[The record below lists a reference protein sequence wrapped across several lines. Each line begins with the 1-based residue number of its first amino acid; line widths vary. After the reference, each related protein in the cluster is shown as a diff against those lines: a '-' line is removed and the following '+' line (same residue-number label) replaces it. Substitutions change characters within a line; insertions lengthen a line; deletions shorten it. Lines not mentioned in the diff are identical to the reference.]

1 MVYAVIDTNIFVSA
15 LITHNSNASTARVLE
30 SLFLHRIIPLY
41 NDDIIKEYDEV
52 LHRAKFKLSD
62 DQINTVIE
70 LVKQNGIDS
79 SRFPYDGE
87 MPDEDDRVFY
97 EICLSK
103 EDSFLVTGNL
113 KHFPK
118 VGDTCNHTNEV
129 VLLRAVTSF
138 LLRFLSYVRGTEG
151 GVKTIE
157 GRFSKR
163 YSLSSSG

>member
-1 MVYAVIDTNIFVSA
+1 M
-15 LITHNSNASTARVLE
+15 L
-30 SLFLHRIIPLY
+30 LHRLIPLY

-52 LHRAKFKLSD
+52 LHRAKFKLSEE
-62 DQINTVIE
+62 QISTFIE
-70 LVKQNGIDS
+70 QVKENGIDS

-118 VGDTCNHTNEV
+118 EPQVITAAEMMELLDNE
-129 VLLRAVTSF
+129 L
-138 LLRFLSYVRGTEG
+138 
-151 GVKTIE
+151 
-157 GRFSKR
+157 
-163 YSLSSSG
+163 

>member
-62 DQINTVIE
+62 DQICTVIE

-79 SRFPYDGE
+79 SRFPYAGE
-87 MPDEDDRVFY
+87 MPDEDAAKRQEPDQIPEVFRP
-97 EICLSK
+97 
-103 EDSFLVTGNL
+103 DSGTGIKSQPECCINESDKDADSNTCDGQDKSVLVV
-113 KHFPK
+113 F
-118 VGDTCNHTNEV
+118 
-129 VLLRAVTSF
+129 
-138 LLRFLSYVRGTEG
+138 
-151 GVKTIE
+151 
-157 GRFSKR
+157 
-163 YSLSSSG
+163 

>member
-30 SLFLHRIIPLY
+30 SLLLHRIIPIY

-52 LHRAKFKLSD
+52 LHRAKFKLSEE
-62 DQINTVIE
+62 QISTVIE
-70 LVKQNGIDS
+70 HVKEHGIDS

-97 EICLSK
+97 EVCLSK

-118 VGDTCNHTNEV
+118 EPQVITAAEMMEILDKE
-129 VLLRAVTSF
+129 L
-138 LLRFLSYVRGTEG
+138 
-151 GVKTIE
+151 
-157 GRFSKR
+157 
-163 YSLSSSG
+163 